1 MCVQLLHQ
9 AATHSLF
16 AVWTHAGPEHAPRCV
31 HACAHALK
39 QLGSKKQLSG
49 ANASDAQSPRSAI
62 TSEREGREVCAALRM
77 LHATPVHLRAPARS
91 NSNACAHAAEQSDEP
106 DCMCMVQACCCMAA
120 CKRRTAGAVSC
131 MGGRREFA
139 CAGAHRRLPQHRWHR
154 LPPLLTRCKPR
165 RSSASMFVWQR
176 PESGD
181 RCHSQFF
188 QAAIANASERAAQ
201 GARTRWLCWPGPTA
215 MCEG

>member
-1 MCVQLLHQ
+1 MHPDMSACMCPCLETAGQHKAAVKGQRERAHSHRAAQL
-9 AATHSLF
+9 
-16 AVWTHAGPEHAPRCV
+16 R
-31 HACAHALK
+31 
-39 QLGSKKQLSG
+39 LSARG
-49 ANASDAQSPRSAI
+49 
-62 TSEREGREVCAALRM
+62 GRFALRC
-77 LHATPVHLRAPARS
+77 ATPAPARS

-106 DCMCMVQACCCMAA
+106 DCMCMVQACCCMAT

-139 CAGAHRRLPQHRWHR
+139 CAGAHRRLPQHRRHR

-165 RSSASMFVWQR
+165 RSSASTFVWQR

-181 RCHSQFF
+181 RCPSQFL
-188 QAAIANASERAAQ
+188 QAAIANDGERAAQ